1 MITFARPT
9 RLGRIGRLVCIVVL
23 LLVLAFCLVP
33 DVRADGGPQL
43 NVIDVNTSSYP
54 AVKVTVEAL
63 GSDGLPITG
72 LTGGAFAVY
81 ENGRQQ
87 SVESGDALQ
96 ATTTPLTV
104 MLVLDT
110 SLSMAESGKIQSA
123 KDAATA
129 FVNQMRPIDRVGL
142 IQFDSEFSLRSPFTS
157 DHAALVNKIE
167 QLTPQ
172 GNTRIYD
179 ALYLALQQ
187 TKAASGSKAI
197 VVLTDGQ
204 DTESAIDLVHA
215 LALVHDSGIRV
226 YTIGIGSDIDANA
239 LDQIA
244 AESGGRSYSAPTA
257 EDIGYTFQLMS
268 NQLRN
273 RYEIDYR
280 SPATATIGTKVA
292 LRLTA
297 QTGQGLASAE
307 TNYVTPAFARSSTM
321 DTPAEAEAH
330 ESSTFLG
337 LNTAYETGGLVAL
350 GVLLAAAGLALVQS
364 QRERESRLAFFLG
377 SGIGEQ
383 AAGERR
389 SLFGEL
395 AVGVARV
402 IAGII
407 TRLLPPNQVQRLS
420 RQLMHAGNPMGWRV
434 AQFVAAKFVLGVVGL
449 IFGALLALRT
459 DNVIRGVIVTISL
472 GFLGY
477 RLPTFWIKRRIK
489 ARRDAILRTLPDAL
503 DLLTICVEA
512 GLSLDGAML
521 EVVNRWDNAL
531 SDEFAIVLAELKMGR
546 GRRDALRGMADRVG
560 LLEVTT
566 FTSAM
571 VQADE
576 LGMGIART
584 LSLQAQQLRTK
595 RKQRAE
601 KLAHEASV
609 KMVVAMGVLIMPALF
624 MIIMSPAVVQIRS
637 MFGGG

>member
-1 MITFARPT
+1 
-9 RLGRIGRLVCIVVL
+9 LVRIGRLLAIVALPL
-23 LLVLAFCLVP
+23 LLGLCLAP

-63 GSDGLPITG
+63 GADGLPITG
-72 LTGGAFAVY
+72 LTGGSFAVY

-87 SVESGDALQ
+87 TVDSGDALQ

-104 MLVLDT
+104 MLALDT
-110 SLSMAESGKIQSA
+110 SLSMADAGKLQSA
-123 KDAATA
+123 QAAATA

-142 IQFDSEFSLRSPFTS
+142 IQFGSEFSLISSFTN
-157 DHAALVNKIE
+157 DHAALVDEIDH
-167 QLTPQ
+167 LTPQ

-179 ALYLALQQ
+179 ALYLALQE
-187 TKAASGSKAI
+187 TKSADGSRAI
-197 VVLTDGQ
+197 VLMTDGQ

-239 LDQIA
+239 LNQIA
-244 AESGGRSYSAPTA
+244 TESGGRSYSAPTA
-257 EDIGYTFQLMS
+257 QDIGYAFQLMS

-280 SPATATIGTKVA
+280 SPATAAIGSKIA

-297 QTGQGLASAE
+297 QTAQGLASAD
-307 TNYVTPAFARSSTM
+307 TSYVTPAFTRSSSTNA
-321 DTPAEAEAH
+321 AEAPTR
-330 ESSTFLG
+330 ESSTVLG
-337 LNTAYETGGLVAL
+337 LNTAYETSGLVAL
-350 GVLLAAAGLALVQS
+350 GVLLAAGGLALVQS
-364 QRERESRLAFFLG
+364 QRERLSRLAFFVG
-377 SGIGEQ
+377 GAVSEQ
-383 AAGERR
+383 AVTGGR
-389 SLFGEL
+389 SLFGEVI
-395 AVGVARV
+395 VGVARLM
-402 IAGII
+402 AGII
-407 TRLLPPNQVQRLS
+407 TRLMPPNQVQRIS

-434 AQFVAAKFVLGVVGL
+434 AQFVAAKFVLGVTGL
-449 IFGALLALRT
+449 VIGALLILRP
-459 DNVIRGVIVTISL
+459 DNLARGLILTLAL

-489 ARRDAILRTLPDAL
+489 ARRDAILRALPDAL

-546 GRRDALRGMADRVG
+546 GRRDALRGMADRIG

-584 LSLQAQQLRTK
+584 LALQAQQLRTK

-601 KLAHEASV
+601 KLAHEAGV

>member
-1 MITFARPT
+1 MFARPT
-9 RLGRIGRLVCIVVL
+9 RLSHIGRTLSIVVL
-23 LLVLAFCLVP
+23 VLMFGFCLAPAVH
-33 DVRADGGPQL
+33 ADDGPQL
-43 NVIDVNTSSYP
+43 NVIDVNTTGYP
-54 AVKVTVEAL
+54 AIKVTVEAL

-72 LTGGAFAVY
+72 LTGHAFAVY

-87 SVESGDALQ
+87 TVDSGDALQ
-96 ATTTPLTV
+96 ASTTPLTV
-104 MLVLDT
+104 MLALDT
-110 SLSMAESGKIQSA
+110 SLSMADAGKLQSA
-123 KDAATA
+123 QAAATA
-129 FVNQMRPIDRVGL
+129 FVSQMRPIDRVGL
-142 IQFDSEFSLRSPFTS
+142 IQFGSEYSLISPFTS
-157 DHAALVNKIE
+157 DHGALINEIGH
-167 QLTPQ
+167 LTPQ

-187 TKAASGSKAI
+187 TKPAEGSKAI
-197 VVLTDGQ
+197 VLMTDGQ
-204 DTESAIDLVHA
+204 DTESAIDLAHA
-215 LALVHDSGIRV
+215 LALVHESGIRV

-239 LDQIA
+239 LNQIA

-257 EDIGYTFQLMS
+257 QDIGYAFQLMS

-280 SPATATIGTKVA
+280 SQATAAIGSNVE

-297 QTGQGLASAE
+297 QTAQGLASAQAS
-307 TNYVTPAFARSSTM
+307 YVTPVYARSNGTST
-321 DTPAEAEAH
+321 TAKAGAH
-330 ESSTFLG
+330 ESSAVLG
-337 LNTAYETGGLVAL
+337 LNTAFETSGLVAL
-350 GVLLAAAGLALVQS
+350 GVLLAAGGLALVQS
-364 QRERESRLAFFLG
+364 QRERYSRLAFFVG
-377 SGIGEQ
+377 GAVNDPSATGG
-383 AAGERR
+383 R

-395 AVGVARV
+395 AVGGARV

-407 TRLLPPNQVQRLS
+407 TRILPPNQVQTLS

-434 AQFVAAKFVLGVVGL
+434 AQFVAAKFVLGIAGLVVGV
-449 IFGALLALRT
+449 LLALRM
-459 DNVIRGVIVTISL
+459 DNLFRGLVVTIVA

-489 ARRDAILRTLPDAL
+489 ARRDSILRALPDAL

-584 LSLQAQQLRTK
+584 LALQAQQLRTK

-601 KLAHEASV
+601 KLAHEAGV

-637 MFGGG
+637 MFGGS

>member
-1 MITFARPT
+1 MVVFARPN
-9 RLGRIGRLVCIVVL
+9 RLARIGRLLSIVAL
-23 LLVLAFCLVP
+23 LLALSFCLAP

-43 NVIDVNTSSYP
+43 NVIDVNTASYP
-54 AVKVTVEAL
+54 SVKVTVEAL

-72 LTGGAFAVY
+72 LNGSAFKVY
-81 ENGRQQ
+81 ENGHQQ
-87 SVESGDALQ
+87 RVDSGDALQ
-96 ATTTPLTV
+96 ASTTPLTV
-104 MLVLDT
+104 MLALDT
-110 SLSMAESGKIQSA
+110 SLSMADAGKLQSA
-123 KDAATA
+123 QAAATA

-142 IQFDSEFSLRSPFTS
+142 IQFGSEYSLISPFSS
-157 DHAALVNKIE
+157 DHGALINQIDH
-167 QLTPQ
+167 LTPQ

-187 TKAASGSKAI
+187 SKPAEGSKAI
-197 VVLTDGQ
+197 VLLTDGQ

-239 LDQIA
+239 LNHIA
-244 AESGGRSYSAPTA
+244 AESGGHYYSAPTA
-257 EDIGYTFQLMS
+257 QDIGYAFQLMS

-280 SPATATIGTKVA
+280 SPATAAIGSKTEV
-292 LRLTA
+292 RLTA
-297 QTGQGLASAE
+297 QTAQGLASAQ
-307 TNYVTPAFARSSTM
+307 TSYVTPVFTRSSGTTTVA
-321 DTPAEAEAH
+321 DSTAG
-330 ESSTFLG
+330 ESATFLG
-337 LNTAYETGGLVAL
+337 LNTAYETSGLVAL
-350 GVLLAAAGLALVQS
+350 GVLLAAGGLALVQS
-364 QRERESRLAFFLG
+364 QRERHSRLAYFIG
-377 SGIGEQ
+377 GASGEQ
-383 AAGERR
+383 SITGGPT
-389 SLFGEL
+389 LFGEL
-395 AVGVARV
+395 ALGGAR
-402 IAGII
+402 ILAAII
-407 TRLLPPNQVQRLS
+407 TRIMPPNQVQRIS

-434 AQFVAAKFVLGVVGL
+434 AQFVAAKFVLAIVGL
-449 IFGALLALRT
+449 IVGALLTLRG
-459 DNVIRGVIVTISL
+459 DNFVRGLVVTIAF

-489 ARRDAILRTLPDAL
+489 ARRDSILRALPDAL

-546 GRRDALRGMADRVG
+546 SRRDALRGMSDRVG
-560 LLEVTT
+560 LFEVTT

-576 LGMGIART
+576 LGMGVART

-601 KLAHEASV
+601 KLAHEAGV
-609 KMVVAMGVLIMPALF
+609 KMVIAMGVLIMPALF

-637 MFGGG
+637 MFGGR

>member
-1 MITFARPT
+1 MIAFAPPRRFA
-9 RLGRIGRLVCIVVL
+9 RLGRLLSIIVPL
-23 LLVLAFCLVP
+23 LALSFCLAP

-54 AVKVTVEAL
+54 SVKVTVEAL

-72 LTGGAFAVY
+72 LSGGAFAVY

-87 SVESGDALQ
+87 SVDSGDALQ

-123 KDAATA
+123 QEAATA

-157 DHAALVNKIE
+157 DHGALINKIE

-187 TKAASGSKAI
+187 TKAADGSKAI
-197 VVLTDGQ
+197 VLMTDGQ

-257 EDIGYTFQLMS
+257 QDIGYAFQLMS

-280 SPATATIGTKVA
+280 SPATAAIGSKVA

-297 QTGQGLASAE
+297 QTPQGVASAD
-307 TNYVTPAFARSSTM
+307 TNYVTPTYTRSSGTNAAA
-321 DTPAEAEAH
+321 DAPVR
-330 ESSTFLG
+330 ESSAVLG
-337 LNTAYETGGLVAL
+337 LNTAYETSGLVAL
-350 GVLLAAAGLALVQS
+350 GVLLAAGGLALVQA
-364 QRERESRLAFFLG
+364 QRERQSRLAFFVG
-377 SGIGEQ
+377 GAVSDPTATGG
-383 AAGERR
+383 R

-395 AVGVARV
+395 AVGGARV
-402 IAGII
+402 LAGII
-407 TRLLPPNQVQRLS
+407 TRLLPPNQVQRIS

-434 AQFVAAKFVLGVVGL
+434 AQFVAAKFVLGIAGL
-449 IFGALLALRT
+449 IVGVLLTLRG
-459 DNVIRGVIVTISL
+459 DSLLRGLVMTVTF

-489 ARRDAILRTLPDAL
+489 ARRDSILRALPDAL

-531 SDEFAIVLAELKMGR
+531 SDEFAIVLAELQMGR

-584 LSLQAQQLRTK
+584 LSLQAQQLRIK

-601 KLAHEASV
+601 KLAHEAGV

>member
-1 MITFARPT
+1 MS
-9 RLGRIGRLVCIVVL
+9 IVVF
-23 LLVLAFCLVP
+23 LLVLSFCLVP
-33 DVRADGGPQL
+33 DVQADDGPQL
-43 NVIDVNTSSYP
+43 NVIDVNTTSYP
-54 AVKVTVEAL
+54 AIKVTVEAL

-87 SVESGDALQ
+87 RVDSGDALQ
-96 ATTTPLTV
+96 ASTTPLTV
-104 MLVLDT
+104 MLALDT
-110 SLSMAESGKIQSA
+110 SLSMADAGKLQSA
-123 KDAATA
+123 QAAATA

-142 IQFDSEFSLRSPFTS
+142 IQFGSEYSLVSPFTS
-157 DHAALVNKIE
+157 DHGALINEIGH
-167 QLTPQ
+167 LTPQ

-187 TKAASGSKAI
+187 TKSDDGSKAI
-197 VVLTDGQ
+197 VLMTDGQ
-204 DTESAIDLVHA
+204 DTESAIDLAHA
-215 LALVHDSGIRV
+215 LALVHDSGIHV

-239 LDQIA
+239 LKQIA
-244 AESGGRSYSAPTA
+244 VESGGHYYSAPTA
-257 EDIGYTFQLMS
+257 QDIGYAFQLMS

-280 SPATATIGTKVA
+280 APANAAIGSKVE

-297 QTGQGLASAE
+297 RTAQGLASAE
-307 TNYVTPAFARSSTM
+307 TSYVTPAYARSNATNASAAA
-321 DTPAEAEAH
+321 PAQ
-330 ESSTFLG
+330 ESSAVFG
-337 LNTAYETGGLVAL
+337 LNTAYETSGLVAL
-350 GVLLAAAGLALVQS
+350 GILLAAGGLALVQS
-364 QRERESRLAFFLG
+364 QRERQSRLAYFVGGAGDQQSVAG
-377 SGIGEQ
+377 S
-383 AAGERR
+383 R

-407 TRLLPPNQVQRLS
+407 TRILPPNQVQRLS
-420 RQLMHAGNPMGWRV
+420 RQLMYAGNPMGWRV
-434 AQFVAAKFVLGVVGL
+434 AQFVAAKFVLGVTGL
-449 IFGALLALRT
+449 IIGALLMLRS
-459 DNVIRGVIVTISL
+459 DNLGRGLIMTIAF

-489 ARRDAILRTLPDAL
+489 ARRDSILRALPDAL

-531 SDEFAIVLAELKMGR
+531 SDEFGIVLAELKMGR

-584 LSLQAQQLRTK
+584 LALQSQQLRTK

-601 KLAHEASV
+601 KLAHEAGV

-624 MIIMSPAVVQIRS
+624 MIIMSPAVVQIRT
-637 MFGGG
+637 MFGGR

>member
-1 MITFARPT
+1 MFARPT
-9 RLGRIGRLVCIVVL
+9 RLSHIGRTLSIVVL
-23 LLVLAFCLVP
+23 VLMFGFCLAPAVH
-33 DVRADGGPQL
+33 ADDGPQL
-43 NVIDVNTSSYP
+43 NVIDVNTTGYP
-54 AVKVTVEAL
+54 AIKVTVEAL

-72 LTGGAFAVY
+72 LTGHAFAVY

-87 SVESGDALQ
+87 TVDSGDALQ
-96 ATTTPLTV
+96 ASTTPLTV
-104 MLVLDT
+104 MLALDT
-110 SLSMAESGKIQSA
+110 SLSMADAGKLQSA
-123 KDAATA
+123 QAAATA
-129 FVNQMRPIDRVGL
+129 FVSQMRPIDRVGL
-142 IQFDSEFSLRSPFTS
+142 IQFGSEYSLISPFTS
-157 DHAALVNKIE
+157 DHGALINEIGH
-167 QLTPQ
+167 LTPQ

-187 TKAASGSKAI
+187 TKPAEGSKAI
-197 VVLTDGQ
+197 VLMTDGQ
-204 DTESAIDLVHA
+204 DTESAIDLAHA
-215 LALVHDSGIRV
+215 LALVHESGIRV

-239 LDQIA
+239 LNQIA

-257 EDIGYTFQLMS
+257 QDIGYAFQLMS

-280 SPATATIGTKVA
+280 SPETAAIGSNVE

-297 QTGQGLASAE
+297 QTAQGLASAQAS
-307 TNYVTPAFARSSTM
+307 YVTPVYARSNGTSTA
-321 DTPAEAEAH
+321 AEASAH
-330 ESSTFLG
+330 ESSAVLG
-337 LNTAYETGGLVAL
+337 LNTAYETSGLVAL
-350 GVLLAAAGLALVQS
+350 GVLLAAGGLALVQS
-364 QRERESRLAFFLG
+364 QRERHSRLAFFVG
-377 SGIGEQ
+377 GAVNDPSATSG
-383 AAGERR
+383 R

-395 AVGVARV
+395 AVGGARV
-402 IAGII
+402 LAGII
-407 TRLLPPNQVQRLS
+407 TRILPPNQVQTLS

-434 AQFVAAKFVLGVVGL
+434 AQFVAAKFVLGIVGLVVGV
-449 IFGALLALRT
+449 LLALRM
-459 DNVIRGVIVTISL
+459 DNLFRGLVVTIVA

-489 ARRDAILRTLPDAL
+489 ARRDSILRALPDAL
-503 DLLTICVEA
+503 DLRTICVEA

-584 LSLQAQQLRTK
+584 LALQAQQLRTK

-601 KLAHEASV
+601 KLAHEAGV

-637 MFGGG
+637 MFGGS